1 MLPTPPTRS
10 PSDGESA
17 LLRVSKLTVAYDSA
31 EPTDQTLRG
40 LNFEI
45 AAGEVVGVLGES
57 GGGKSTLAL
66 ALLGLL
72 PPRSRMGG
80 EIVFRSRD
88 LLGLSEAELRSIRGA
103 GISLIYQEPGLALS
117 PVMRVGDQIAEV
129 MRAHLH
135 LEGKVRRQEVKGI
148 LRDVQLHNVDRIY
161 NAYPHQ
167 LSGGE
172 LHRVVIAQAL
182 ACQPDLIVADEP
194 IRALDARTQ
203 SEILQLLQDLN
214 QNSGTAILFI
224 THNPAVLAGL
234 AHRVLVMYAGRIV
247 EQGTVAEVFRRP
259 LHPYTAGLLRLVPQS
274 LRGGGQKVRGVVNS
288 IPSGVPSFHRP
299 SKGCRFEPQCAQRMP
314 GCALEDPGE
323 FIPEK
328 GRRVSCFVYGN

>member
-10 PSDGESA
+10 PSDGEPA
-17 LLRVSKLTVAYDSA
+17 LLRVSNLTVAYDSA

-72 PPRSRMGG
+72 PPQTRTGG

-88 LLGLSEAELRSIRGA
+88 VLRLGEAELRSIRGA
-103 GISLIYQEPGLALS
+103 NISLIYQEPGLSLS

-135 LEGKVRRQEVKGI
+135 LEGKVRRQEVKRI
-148 LRDVQLHNVDRIY
+148 LSDVQLRDVDRIY

-182 ACQPDLIVADEP
+182 ACRPDLIIADEP
-194 IRALDARTQ
+194 TRALDATTQ
-203 SEILQLLQDLN
+203 SEILRLLQDLN
-214 QNSGTAILFI
+214 QDSGTAILFI

-247 EQGTVAEVFRRP
+247 EQGTVADVFRRP

-274 LRGGGQKVRGVVNS
+274 LRTAARTVHKVLNA
-288 IPSGVPSFHRP
+288 IPSGVPSLHRP
-299 SKGCRFEPQCAQRMP
+299 GKAVVLNLTVPREWLFVEWKIRTNSC
-314 GCALEDPGE
+314 
-323 FIPEK
+323 PEK